1 MRKVVR
7 GARYTVLV
15 LFAGALAFGCSGRQF
30 AEVEGTVTLDGKPL
44 EEVEVVFVPDS
55 LKGNPGN
62 NASAYTD
69 AQGHYKLRSE
79 RDQRDGTVLGPHRVI
94 VIDLPAQPD
103 LRPGGA
109 LQPGEAAQKPMPSK
123 PKSRRFPVAYEDT
136 QLTPFK
142 EAEVKFGK
150 QTLDFEI
157 KSARR

>member
-7 GARYTVLV
+7 GAPYTVLALV
-15 LFAGALAFGCSGRQF
+15 AGTLSYGCSGRQF

-44 EEVEVVFVPDS
+44 DEVEVVFVPDS

-79 RDQRDGTVLGPHRVI
+79 RDQKDGTVLGPHRVI
-94 VIDLPAQPD
+94 LIDLPAQPD
-103 LRPGGA
+103 LRPGSA
-109 LQPGEAAQKPMPSK
+109 LPPGEAARTPMPSK
-123 PKSRRFPVAYEDT
+123 PKTRRFPVRYEDT

-142 EAEVKFGK
+142 EVEVKPGK
-150 QTLDFEI
+150 QTLDFDV
-157 KSARR
+157 KSARQ